1 MLIAIRLFKT
11 MPVARLRRVVSHTRL
26 AGGVNAMLGV
36 LALSLAQFAAAAST
50 PAPSSGVFFIPGGG
64 TKNAAGVIDRPISRS
79 LNATASEATPSQ
91 FNRLADHA
99 AFTSAPEAAVEP
111 DGGPALY
118 TILQRAPSAARQTR
132 PVVYT
137 PAITPPSVSKPRL
150 QPLRNRFCTVTEV
163 ARSASSTAC
172 R

>member
-11 MPVARLRRVVSHTRL
+11 MPLARLRRVVSHTRL
-26 AGGVNAMLGV
+26 AAGGVNAMLGV
-36 LALSLAQFAAAAST
+36 LTLSLAQFAAAAST

-99 AFTSAPEAAVEP
+99 AFTSAPE
-111 DGGPALY
+111 
-118 TILQRAPSAARQTR
+118 
-132 PVVYT
+132 
-137 PAITPPSVSKPRL
+137 
-150 QPLRNRFCTVTEV
+150 
-163 ARSASSTAC
+163 
-172 R
+172 